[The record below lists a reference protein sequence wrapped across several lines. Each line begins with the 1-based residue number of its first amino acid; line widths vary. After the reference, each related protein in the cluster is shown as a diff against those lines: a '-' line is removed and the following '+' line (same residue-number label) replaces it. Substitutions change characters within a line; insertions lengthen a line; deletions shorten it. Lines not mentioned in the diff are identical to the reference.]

1 MRLRVFK
8 IKIFRRFQ
16 RKEGMSDA
24 ALCEAIVRAE
34 DGLIDADLGRGL
46 IKQRVAREG
55 AGRSGGFRTII
66 AYRAGTRAVFVY
78 GFAKSNRDN
87 ISAEDER
94 DLAETGS
101 LLLGL
106 DAKDIRSMIEG
117 GKLWEV
123 ACDEEEQD

>member
-78 GFAKSNRDN
+78 GFAKSSRDN